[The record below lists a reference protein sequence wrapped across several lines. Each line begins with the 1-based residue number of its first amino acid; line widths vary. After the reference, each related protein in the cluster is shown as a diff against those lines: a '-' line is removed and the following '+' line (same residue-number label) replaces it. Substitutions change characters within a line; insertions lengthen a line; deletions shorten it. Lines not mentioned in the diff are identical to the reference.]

1 MKKANNIALNI
12 AREYF
17 RAWNSKNFE
26 KAADLLSDAAS
37 FDMPINHYDRKE
49 AFVQALEFTANA
61 ASEVNLLAEFGDDQE
76 AILLYEFN
84 FEPVGKFRI
93 AEHFKIENDKIVL
106 IRHIHD
112 THALRQAG
120 FGNE

>member
-1 MKKANNIALNI
+1 MNKSKNIALNI
-12 AREYF
+12 AMEYF
-17 RAWNSKNFE
+17 RAWNSKDFE
-26 KAADLLSDAAS
+26 KAADLLSDAPS
-37 FDMPINHYDRKE
+37 FEMPINHYDCKE
-49 AFVQALEFTANA
+49 GFLQALEFTANA
-61 ASEVNLLAEFGDDQE
+61 ASEVKLLAEFGDDRE
-76 AILLYEFN
+76 AILLYDFN

-120 FGNE
+120 FGKE